1 MCGIIGYVGQK
12 EAAPIIFNGLKRL
25 EYRGY
30 DSAGVA
36 IVDEANGKGVE
47 IKKDVGRVDAINEK
61 LDFLSMRG
69 TIGIGHTRWATHGGV
84 TQTNAHPHISNNKKI
99 VVIHNGIVEN
109 YQEIKKM
116 LKADGFSFYSETDTE
131 TIPNL
136 IEFEMRKG
144 KDFER
149 AAMDAL
155 KQLEGY
161 YAVLAM
167 FEGER
172 KIIASRNGSPL
183 VAGVGEGENFI
194 GSDIP
199 AFLEYT
205 KKVMYIHDKDFVVLD
220 GTGSDKN
227 NGSKGNKIKFFDL
240 ESGLQIERPVHSVDW
255 NLEQAQKGNFD
266 HFMMKEISEQVDTV
280 QKAANQDR
288 VTLFEI
294 ADAIKKAKGIFFVA
308 CGSSY
313 HACLSASYIFSK
325 IANMHINLVLA
336 SEFSN
341 YEHFLTPETLVIA
354 VSQSGETID
363 VLDAVRTAR
372 KKGSKVMSIV
382 NVMGSSL
389 QRTSDLS
396 LMLNAGPEICVLS
409 TKTYTAQL
417 AVLSL
422 LAYTV
427 AGRYEEGKAN
437 LMYLWNIIYN
447 LTSASTRDYVKKL
460 ADRLK
465 DKEHIFTIG
474 RGLQYPTA
482 LEAALKIKEVSYIHA
497 EGFSGGELKHGTIA
511 LIEPGTPCIVF
522 ASKDNEKE
530 VISNAMEIKARGGYI
545 IGINAANNEVFDF
558 FIKTPDVGNLNPI
571 TQIIP
576 IQILSYQLAVLR
588 GCDPDKPRNLAKSVT
603 VK

>member
-1 MCGIIGYVGQK
+1 MCGIIGYVGAK
-12 EAAPIIFNGLKRL
+12 EAAPVIFNGLKRL

-30 DSAGVA
+30 DSAGIA
-36 IVDEANGKGVE
+36 IVDPTGGTDVR
-47 IKKDVGRVDAINEK
+47 KDVGRVDAINGK
-61 LDFLSMRG
+61 MDFLAMRG

-84 TQTNAHPHISNNKKI
+84 TQKNAHPHISNNRKI
-99 VVIHNGIVEN
+99 FVIHNGIVEN
-109 YQEIKKM
+109 YQEIKRRLLEK
-116 LKADGFSFYSETDTE
+116 GFTFYGETDTE

-136 IEFEMRKG
+136 IELEMRKG
-144 KDFER
+144 KDFET
-149 AAMDAL
+149 AARDAI

-172 KIIASRNGSPL
+172 KIVASRDGSPL
-183 VAGVGEGENFI
+183 VAGVGSGENFI

-199 AFLEYT
+199 AFLEHT
-205 KKVMYIHDKDFVVLD
+205 KTVMYIHDKDFVVIDDRGIRFHDLD
-220 GTGSDKN
+220 GQP
-227 NGSKGNKIKFFDL
+227 L
-240 ESGLQIERPVHSVDW
+240 ERPVHSIDW
-255 NLEQAQKGNFD
+255 SLEQAQKGDFD

-280 QKAANQDR
+280 QKAANQDKDT
-288 VTLFEI
+288 VFAV
-294 ADAIKKAKGIFFVA
+294 ADAVRNAKGVFLVA

-325 IANMHINLVLA
+325 IAGMHVNVVLA

-372 KKGSKVMSIV
+372 RKGSKVMSVV

-389 QRTSDLS
+389 HRNSDKA

-422 LAYTV
+422 LAYAV
-427 AGRYEEGKAN
+427 AGRYEEGRQS
-437 LMYLWNIIYN
+437 LQYLWNIIYN
-447 LTSASTRDYVKKL
+447 LTAANTREYIRKL
-460 ADRLK
+460 ADKLK
-465 DKEHIFTIG
+465 DREHVFLIG

-522 ASKDNEKE
+522 SSADNEKE
-530 VISNAMEIKARGGYI
+530 IISNAMEIKARGGYI
-545 IGINAANNEVFDF
+545 IGVNAQNNEVFDF
-558 FIKTPDVGNLNPI
+558 FIKTPDVGLLNPI

-576 IQILSYQLAVLR
+576 IQILAYQLAVLR
-588 GCDPDKPRNLAKSVT
+588 GCDPDMPRNLAKSVT

>member
-1 MCGIIGYVGQK
+1 MCGIIGYVGHK
-12 EAAPIIFNGLKRL
+12 EAAPIIFSGLKRL

-36 IVDEANGKGVE
+36 IVDGDKGVE
-47 IKKDVGRVDAINEK
+47 IRKDAGRVDDINK
-61 LDFLSMRG
+61 RLDFLSMKG
-69 TIGIGHTRWATHGGV
+69 TFGFGHTRWATHGGV
-84 TQTNAHPHISNNKKI
+84 TQANAHPHVSNNKKI

-116 LKADGFSFYSETDTE
+116 LQSNGFKFYSETDTE

-136 IEFEMRKG
+136 IEFEMKKG
-144 KDFER
+144 KDFEQ
-149 AAMDAL
+149 AAMAAI

-167 FEGER
+167 FDGER
-172 KIIASRNGSPL
+172 KIVASRDGSPL
-183 VAGVGEGENFI
+183 VVGVGNGENFI
-194 GSDIP
+194 ASDIP
-199 AFLEYT
+199 AFLEHT
-205 KKVMYIHDKDFVVLD
+205 KRVMYIHDSDFVVLD
-220 GTGSDKN
+220 DK
-227 NGSKGNKIKFFDL
+227 GIKFITLADGK
-240 ESGLQIERPVHSVDW
+240 EVERPIHSVDW
-255 NLEQAQKGNFD
+255 DLEQAQKGDFD

-280 QKAANQDR
+280 KRAANQSKEMLEE
-288 VTLFEI
+288 V
-294 ADAIKKAKGIFFVA
+294 ADAMKKAKGVFLVA
-308 CGSSY
+308 CGTSY
-313 HACLSASYIFSK
+313 HACLTASYLFSR
-325 IANMHINLVLA
+325 IANMHVNVVLG

-389 QRTSDLS
+389 QRSSDKA
-396 LMLNAGPEICVLS
+396 LMLHAGPEICVLS

-417 AVLSL
+417 TVLSL

-427 AGRYEEGKAN
+427 AGQYEEGKKQ
-437 LMYLWNIIYN
+437 LEYLWNIIYN
-447 LTSASTRDYVKKL
+447 LTAENTRNYIKQL
-460 ADRLK
+460 AEKLK
-465 DKEHIFTIG
+465 DKEHMFTIG
-474 RGLQYPTA
+474 RGLQFPTA

-497 EGFSGGELKHGTIA
+497 EAFAGGELKHGTIA
-511 LIEPGTPCIVF
+511 LIEKGTPCIVF
-522 ASKDNEKE
+522 VSRDNEKQI
-530 VISNAMEIKARGGYI
+530 ISNAMEIKARGGYI
-545 IGINAANNEVFDF
+545 IGVNSHNNEVFDF

-576 IQILSYQLAVLR
+576 IQILSYQLALLR
-588 GCDPDKPRNLAKSVT
+588 GCDPDKPRNLAKSVV

>member
-1 MCGIIGYVGQK
+1 MCGIIGYIGDK
-12 EAAPIIFNGLKRL
+12 EAAPIVFNGLKRL

-30 DSAGVA
+30 DSAGIA
-36 IVDEANGKGVE
+36 ITGSSRRIQ
-47 IKKDVGRVDAINEK
+47 IKKDVGRVDDINKK
-61 LDFLSMRG
+61 LNFLSMRG
-69 TIGIGHTRWATHGGV
+69 NFGIGHTRWATHGGV

-109 YQEIKKM
+109 YQEIKRALQAK
-116 LKADGFSFYSETDTE
+116 GFTFYSETDTE

-136 IEFEMRKG
+136 IEFEMNKG

-149 AAMDAL
+149 AAMDAI

-172 KIIASRNGSPL
+172 KIIGSRNGSPL
-183 VAGVGEGENFI
+183 VVGIGNGEGFLA
-194 GSDIP
+194 SDIP
-199 AFLEYT
+199 AFLEHT
-205 KKVMYIHDKDFVVLD
+205 KKVMYIHDNDFVVLD
-220 GTGSDKN
+220 GTDGATN
-227 NGSKGNKIKFFDL
+227 VRFFTL
-240 ESGLQIERPVHSVDW
+240 EDRMRVKRPVHSIDW
-255 NLEQAQKGNFD
+255 DLEQAQKGDFD
-266 HFMMKEISEQVDTV
+266 HFMMKEIAEQVETV
-280 QKAANQDR
+280 KSAANQDKDI
-288 VTLFEI
+288 LFEI
-294 ADAIKKAKGIFFVA
+294 ADEIKNSRGVFLVA
-308 CGSSY
+308 CGTSY
-313 HACLSASYIFSK
+313 HACLTASYLFSK
-325 IANMHINLVLA
+325 IANMHVNVVLG

-341 YEHFLTPETLVIA
+341 YEHFLTPDTLVLA

-372 KKGSKVMSIV
+372 RKGSKVMSIV

-389 QRTSDLS
+389 HRGSDRA

-417 AVLSL
+417 TVLSL
-422 LAYTV
+422 LAYTI
-427 AGRYEEGKAN
+427 AGRYEEGKKS
-437 LMYLWNIIYN
+437 LEYLWNIIYN
-447 LTSASTRDYVKKL
+447 LTSANSRKYITRLAEKL
-460 ADRLK
+460 Q
-465 DKEHIFTIG
+465 DKEHLFTIG
-474 RGLQYPTA
+474 RSLQYPTA

-511 LIEPGTPCIVF
+511 LIEEGTPCIVF
-522 ASKDNEKE
+522 SSEEKE
-530 VISNAMEIKARGGYI
+530 KEILSNAMEIKARGGYI
-545 IGINAANNEVFDF
+545 IGVNAHNNEVFDF
-558 FIKTPDVGNLNPI
+558 FIKVPEVGDLNPV

-576 IQILSYQLAVLR
+576 MQILSYQLAVLR

>member
-1 MCGIIGYVGQK
+1 MCGIIGYIGDK
-12 EAAPIIFNGLKRL
+12 EVTPIVFSGLKRL

-30 DSAGVA
+30 DSAGIAVGG
-36 IVDEANGKGVE
+36 NGGRIQ
-47 IKKDVGRVDAINEK
+47 IKKDVGRVDDINERI
-61 LDFLSMRG
+61 DFLSMEG
-69 TIGIGHTRWATHGGV
+69 DFGIGHTRWATHGGV
-84 TQTNAHPHISNNKKI
+84 TRKNAHPHVSNNKKI

-109 YQEIKKM
+109 YQDIRRM
-116 LKADGFSFYSETDTE
+116 LESNGFNFYSETDTE

-149 AAMDAL
+149 AAMDAI

-172 KIIASRNGSPL
+172 KIIGSRNGSPL
-183 VAGVGEGENFI
+183 VVGI
-194 GSDIP
+194 GNDDAFLASDIP
-199 AFLEYT
+199 AFLEHT
-205 KKVMYIHDKDFVVLD
+205 KKVMYIHDNDFVVLD
-220 GTGSDKN
+220 GADGRTRVR
-227 NGSKGNKIKFFDL
+227 FFTLKDRMRV
-240 ESGLQIERPVHSVDW
+240 ERPVHSIDW
-255 NLEQAQKGNFD
+255 DLEQAQKGEFD
-266 HFMMKEISEQVDTV
+266 HFMMKEIAEQVETV
-280 QKAANQDR
+280 KSAANQDKDI
-288 VTLFEI
+288 LFEV
-294 ADAIKKAKGIFFVA
+294 ADTIKRSKGVFLVA
-308 CGSSY
+308 CGTSY
-313 HACLSASYIFSK
+313 HACLTASYLFSK
-325 IANMHINLVLA
+325 IANMHVNVVLG

-341 YEHFLTPETLVIA
+341 YEHFLTPETLVLA

-372 KKGSKVMSIV
+372 RKGSKVMSIV

-389 QRTSDLS
+389 HRNSDRA

-417 AVLSL
+417 TVLSL

-427 AGRYEEGKAN
+427 AGRYDEGKKR
-437 LMYLWNIIYN
+437 LEYLWNTIYN
-447 LTSASTRDYVKKL
+447 LTSANSRKYIKSIAEKL
-460 ADRLK
+460 Q
-465 DKEHIFTIG
+465 DKEHVFTIG
-474 RGLQYPTA
+474 RSLQYPTS

-511 LIEPGTPCIVF
+511 LIEEGTPCIVF
-522 ASKDNEKE
+522 SSEENERE
-530 VISNAMEIKARGGYI
+530 ILSNAMEIKARGGYI
-545 IGINAANNEVFDF
+545 IGISAKNNEVFDF
-558 FIKTPDVGNLNPI
+558 FIKVPEVGDLNPV

-576 IQILSYQLAVLR
+576 IQILAYQLAVLR

>member
-1 MCGIIGYVGQK
+1 MCGIIGYIGNK
-12 EAAPIIFNGLKRL
+12 ESAPIIFNGLKRL

-30 DSAGVA
+30 DSAGIA
-36 IVDEANGKGVE
+36 IADGSGSVQ
-47 IKKDVGRVDAINEK
+47 IKKDIGRVDEINK
-61 LDFLSMRG
+61 QLNFLSMQG
-69 TIGIGHTRWATHGGV
+69 NIGIGHTRWATHGGV

-109 YQEIKKM
+109 YQEIKGM
-116 LKADGFSFYSETDTE
+116 LKKSGFAFYSETDTE

-136 IEFEMRKG
+136 IEFEMKKG
-144 KDFER
+144 KSFER
-149 AAMDAL
+149 AAIDAI

-172 KIIASRNGSPL
+172 KIVASRDGSPL
-183 VAGVGEGENFI
+183 VVGVGSGENFI
-194 GSDIP
+194 ASDIP
-199 AFLEYT
+199 AFLEHT
-205 KKVMYIHDKDFVVLD
+205 KNVMYIHDNDFVVLD
-220 GTGSDKN
+220 DDRVRFLT
-227 NGSKGNKIKFFDL
+227 L
-240 ESGLQIERPVHSVDW
+240 EDGKEVERPVHSVDW
-255 NLEQAQKGNFD
+255 DLEQAQKGNFD
-266 HFMMKEISEQVDTV
+266 HFMMKEISEQVETV
-280 QKAANQDR
+280 KRAANQNKEALLEVAEAMKNAR
-288 VTLFEI
+288 
-294 ADAIKKAKGIFFVA
+294 GIFLVA

-313 HACLSASYIFSK
+313 HACLTASYLFSK
-325 IANMHINLVLA
+325 IAKLHVNVVLG

-341 YEHFLTPETLVIA
+341 YEHFLTPDTLVIA

-372 KKGSKVMSIV
+372 RKGSKVMSIV

-389 QRTSDLS
+389 HRSSDKA
-396 LMLNAGPEICVLS
+396 LMLHAGPEICVLS

-417 AVLSL
+417 TVLSL
-422 LAYTV
+422 LAY
-427 AGRYEEGKAN
+427 ALGGRYEEGEKS
-437 LMYLWNIIYN
+437 LEYLWNIIYN
-447 LTSASTRDYVKKL
+447 LTAASTRDHVRKL
-460 ADRLK
+460 AEQLK

-474 RGLQYPTA
+474 RGLQFPTS

-522 ASKDNEKE
+522 SSAENEKE
-530 VISNAMEIKARGGYI
+530 ILSNAMEIKARGGYI
-545 IGINAANNEVFDF
+545 IGVDSKNNEVFDF
-558 FIKTPDVGNLNPI
+558 FIKVPDISDLNPI